1 VSGLVTDED
10 DDEDDEDD
18 DDDDDDDELSF
29 LVSFLVSFLS
39 SEAYVG
45 VVALSMISCED
56 EREATR
62 GGLWRT
68 GCMVLVVVGMVLVVV
83 GMVLV
88 VVVGGMVLVLVV
100 VGMVLVLVVGGIVL
114 VLVVGDVVLLGG
126 CWARSMSSMD
136 EEDDR
141 EEEFILSVLD
151 GVLFVRIT

>member
-1 VSGLVTDED
+1 VVVSGLVTDED
-10 DDEDDEDD
+10 DDEDDE

-83 GMVLV
+83 
-88 VVVGGMVLVLVV
+88 VGGMVLVLVV
-100 VGMVLVLVVGGIVL
+100 VGMVLVV
-114 VLVVGDVVLLGG
+114 VVGDVVLLGG